1 MSSAPSASA
10 VRVAAITSSTGSPP
24 DGKLTTV
31 ATRTP
36 HPASSS
42 AQQVDVLGPHAHRRS
57 AVLARSPAQLVDAV
71 GRMVVGEVGQV
82 DQADRSAGAVNAVH
96 TSNVADAG
104 SNSVRGMLPVS
115 RRSWRSAGVSAS
127 TSAT

>member
-10 VRVAAITSSTGSPP
+10 RRVAASTSATGSAPV
-24 DGKLTTV
+24 GKFTTV

-36 HPASSS
+36 EPGELRCAGRHE
-42 AQQVDVLGPHAHRRS
+42 LGPHAHRRG
-57 AVLARSPAQLVDAV
+57 AVLTCSPAQLVDAV